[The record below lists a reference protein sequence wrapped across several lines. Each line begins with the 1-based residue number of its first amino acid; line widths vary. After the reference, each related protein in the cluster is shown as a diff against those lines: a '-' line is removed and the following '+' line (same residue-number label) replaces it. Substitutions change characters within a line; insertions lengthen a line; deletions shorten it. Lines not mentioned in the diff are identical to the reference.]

1 MSSVCDFF
9 RDGYKGFFDRLAE
22 QQVPLLIFSA
32 GVGDVLEEV
41 IRQNRVFHPNVRVIS
56 NYMDF
61 DQTVSLTTPGL
72 TGISYRV
79 HYCMKMLSVIFRQLR
94 ISSLSFLKR

>member
-1 MSSVCDFF
+1 M
-9 RDGYKGFFDRLAE
+9 FFDHLEE

-41 IRQNRVFHPNVRVIS
+41 IQQNQVFHPNVHIIS

-61 DQTVSLTTPGL
+61 DQTVSSKTL
-72 TGISYRV
+72 YWDF
-79 HYCMKMLSVIFRQLR
+79 YM
-94 ISSLSFLKR
+94 

>member
-1 MSSVCDFF
+1 MLCGFH
-9 RDGYKGFFDRLAE
+9 RDGYKVFFDHLEE

-41 IRQNRVFHPNVRVIS
+41 IQQNRVFHPNIRIIS

-61 DQTVSLTTPGL
+61 DQAVSCTTLGSTSPTKL
-72 TGISYRV
+72 
-79 HYCMKMLSVIFRQLR
+79 LR
-94 ISSLSFLKR
+94 IDVEIESRPVNLLFHSS

>member
-1 MSSVCDFF
+1 MCDFF
-9 RDGYKGFFDRLAE
+9 RDGYKVFFDHLAE

-41 IRQNRVFHPNVRVIS
+41 IQQNHVFHPNVHIIS

-61 DQTVSLTTPGL
+61 DQTVSLTTRGY
-72 TGISYRV
+72 TWISYPV
-79 HYCMKMLSVIFRQLR
+79 LV
-94 ISSLSFLKR
+94 

>member
-1 MSSVCDFF
+1 MLCGFH
-9 RDGYKGFFDRLAE
+9 RDGYKVFFDHLEE

-41 IRQNRVFHPNVRVIS
+41 IQQNSVFHPNIRIIS

-61 DQTVSLTTPGL
+61 DQAVSCTALGSTLPT
-72 TGISYRV
+72 
-79 HYCMKMLSVIFRQLR
+79 KMLRLDDEIESRPVNTLFP
-94 ISSLSFLKR
+94 SS